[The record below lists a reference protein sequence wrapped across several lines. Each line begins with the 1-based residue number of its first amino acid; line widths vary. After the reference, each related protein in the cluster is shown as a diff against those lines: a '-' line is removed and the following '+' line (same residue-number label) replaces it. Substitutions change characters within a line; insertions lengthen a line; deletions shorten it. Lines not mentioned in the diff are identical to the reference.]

1 MLKGKRYDELKRVLS
16 KRPDVSNIRLDE
28 DFIPP
33 HKQSGFVPYDAIIDL
48 ETPVYGGED
57 EWDEDSVT
65 AMLHSTGIKF
75 EEVVSVEDSSSESDQ
90 IAFISLQS
98 SEEAFTR

>member
-1 MLKGKRYDELKRVLS
+1 MLKGKRYDKLKRTLS
-16 KRPDVSNIRLDE
+16 KRPDVSDVRLDE

-57 EWDEDSVT
+57 EWDKDSVT
-65 AMLHSTGIKF
+65 AMLHSTGIRF
-75 EEVVSVEDSSSESDQ
+75 DEVVSVEESSSDSDQ
-90 IAFISLQS
+90 MAFISLQS
-98 SEEAFTR
+98 SEEAFKR